1 MRLIAAV
8 KNNHN
13 RRLLANPSKPAGIHL
28 SNANFVPF
36 TTFLVNYVS
45 NFGRDQSPSLCT
57 SFTSEDISDT
67 LGVLTSLREFEFM
80 LHCIFHPIYVTGIF
94 VYKLASRFLF

>member
-45 NFGRDQSPSLCT
+45 NFGGDQSVPVCVPHL
-57 SFTSEDISDT
+57 
-67 LGVLTSLREFEFM
+67 LQK
-80 LHCIFHPIYVTGIF
+80 IFRIPWAF
-94 VYKLASRFLF
+94 